1 MTTSSVRRLV
11 RHQVTFMLTKT
22 AALFL
27 LIIVEAPGNI
37 PGILILFEGGNP
49 VRVIGIF
56 PCQAGFE
63 QSNPLLVRPIPHN
76 FALKRT
82 QSTDGR
88 FDLLSR
94 FCLVINQF
102 GFNEFS
108 GAVLDTVHAAHP
120 FHLVTCFERF
130 SDALGCCHL
139 TYQLRE
145 QFFRLMI
152 YIGKVSVQ
160 LAACQQTSIGNFA
173 MLFDTGGDAVP
184 IRQCAPRLPPATSDR
199 ADNSHPAIR
208 TKVHSFHHRCTCPS
222 CNPPM

>member
-1 MTTSSVRRLV
+1 MTASSARRLV

-22 AALFL
+22 AELFL

-37 PGILILFEGGNP
+37 QGVLILFEGGNP
-49 VRVIGIF
+49 VRVTGIF
-56 PCQAGFE
+56 PCQAGFA
-63 QSNPLLVRPIPHN
+63 QSNPLLVRPIPHYSGIN
-76 FALKRT
+76 RT
-82 QSTDGR
+82 RSAGYC
-88 FDLLSR
+88 FGLHSGA
-94 FCLVINQF
+94 CLVVDQF

-152 YIGKVSVQ
+152 YIGKVSV
-160 LAACQQTSIGNFA
+160 
-173 MLFDTGGDAVP
+173 
-184 IRQCAPRLPPATSDR
+184 
-199 ADNSHPAIR
+199 
-208 TKVHSFHHRCTCPS
+208 
-222 CNPPM
+222 